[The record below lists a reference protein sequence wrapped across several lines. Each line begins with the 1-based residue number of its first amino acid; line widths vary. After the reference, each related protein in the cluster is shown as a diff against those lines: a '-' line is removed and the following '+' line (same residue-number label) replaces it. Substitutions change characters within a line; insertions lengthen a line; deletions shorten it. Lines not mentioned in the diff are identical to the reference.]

1 MIKRNKAPAT
11 VLFIHGMG
19 RSPLSGWPMLRR
31 LRQAGL
37 NTASFGYSSRREDF
51 AGIVARLASRLEQ
64 LAASGDY
71 ILIGHSLGGVLLR
84 AALASLAPDSHRPRH
99 VFLLGSPVRPARLAG
114 QLSKNPVFQLLTG
127 DNGQLLASAERMRRI
142 PPLTV
147 PATAILGTRGLNL
160 RRGHFGNDAN
170 DGVVAVSEAT
180 ADWIRD
186 EIHLPVVHTLLPS
199 SRLVSTSILH
209 RLQQRRLA

>member
-1 MIKRNKAPAT
+1 MQ

-31 LRQAGL
+31 LRRAGL
-37 NTASFGYSSRREDF
+37 ATETFAYSCCREDF

-84 AALASLAPDSHRPRH
+84 AALASLAPASHRPQH

-114 QLSKNPVFQLLTG
+114 QLSKNAVFRLLTG
-127 DNGQLLASAERMRRI
+127 DSGQLLASKERMRRI
-142 PPLTV
+142 PPLAV
-147 PATAILGTRGLNL
+147 PTTAILGTRGLNL
-160 RRGHFGNDAN
+160 RHGPFGSAAN

-199 SRLVSTSILH
+199 SRLVSAGILH
-209 RLQQRRLA
+209 RLRQRHLA